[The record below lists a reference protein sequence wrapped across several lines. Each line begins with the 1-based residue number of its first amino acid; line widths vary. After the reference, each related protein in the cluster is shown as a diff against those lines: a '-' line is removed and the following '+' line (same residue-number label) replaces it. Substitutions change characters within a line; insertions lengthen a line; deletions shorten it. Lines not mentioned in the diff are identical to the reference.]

1 MTILKT
7 AIALV
12 ALLAIVVVAGALRLQ
27 QTGTE
32 RTDVVDAHHMREIYT
47 FDSIGQMVA
56 ASDAVVVG
64 VVRESYPGRVVEED
78 ADVGGGLSFTEVVVD
93 VDRVFEGID
102 SKALTLE
109 IDEISAGDNREWLT
123 PGATVMLG
131 LTQIADEPPLY
142 RPTNTQSVFVFVGD
156 RVVPGL
162 NRDEFTNRAAAVD
175 RATFLREV
183 EAAAASVMD
192 GSVTAPPTN

>member
-1 MTILKT
+1 MKPIFMRGTERRGQSDDDDLENGNCDGGVSWHSRRGGDAT
-7 AIALV
+7 ASAD
-12 ALLAIVVVAGALRLQ
+12 
-27 QTGTE
+27 GTE

-64 VVRESYPGRVVEED
+64 VVREGRVVEED

-93 VDRVFEGID
+93 VDRVLAGID

-162 NRDEFTNRAAAVD
+162 NRDEFTNQAAAVD
-175 RATFLREV
+175 RAGILAR
-183 EAAAASVMD
+183 
-192 GSVTAPPTN
+192 G

>member
-1 MTILKT
+1 
-7 AIALV
+7 
-12 ALLAIVVVAGALRLQ
+12 
-27 QTGTE
+27 
-32 RTDVVDAHHMREIYT
+32 MREIYT

-64 VVRESYPGRVVEED
+64 VVREGRVVEED

-93 VDRVFEGID
+93 VDRVLAGID

-162 NRDEFTNRAAAVD
+162 NRDEFTNQAAAVD
-175 RATFLREV
+175 RAGILAR
-183 EAAAASVMD
+183 
-192 GSVTAPPTN
+192 G